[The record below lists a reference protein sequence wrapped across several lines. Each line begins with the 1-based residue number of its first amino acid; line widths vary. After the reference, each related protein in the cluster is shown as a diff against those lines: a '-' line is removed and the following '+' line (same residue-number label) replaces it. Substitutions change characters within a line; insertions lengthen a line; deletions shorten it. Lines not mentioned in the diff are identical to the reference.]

1 MNEETEA
8 VCGAVVAPVEPTVRR
23 HTPGP
28 WAWRG
33 TLGPHNA
40 EHLKGPCVVE
50 IAATG
55 TQLAILRGWRTDQQ
69 KADAA
74 LMAAAP
80 DMANALRSL
89 LRHAERVN
97 EVLGQECG
105 VRFVDTGPLDMA
117 RDALKRAVGDA

>member
-1 MNEETEA
+1 MSKENEA
-8 VCGAVVAPVEPTVRR
+8 VCGAVGTPVEPSVRR

-55 TQLAILRGWRTDQQ
+55 AQLAILSGWRTDQQ
-69 KADAA
+69 KANAA

-80 DMANALRSL
+80 EMANALRSL

-97 EVLGQECG
+97 EVLAHECG

-117 RDALKRAVGDA
+117 RDALRLADGAA